1 MRITIVNY
9 SRKTFIVQVA
19 GPFQDDDELEDATD
33 QEEPEMTPSAE
44 MIENPEMTS
53 SAETAGKPEIT
64 SSAEMSE
71 KPLVKRSLLDKT
83 LRLG

>member
-1 MRITIVNY
+1 MHITIVNY
-9 SRKTFIVQVA
+9 DRKTFIVHA
-19 GPFQDDDELEDATD
+19 ASPFQDDELEDATD
-33 QEEPEMTPSAE
+33 QEEPEMTSSAE

-53 SAETAGKPEIT
+53 SAETAGKPEMA

-71 KPLVKRSLLDKT
+71 RPLVKRSLLDKT

>member
-1 MRITIVNY
+1 MHITIVNY
-9 SRKTFIVQVA
+9 DRKTFIVQAA
-19 GPFQDDDELEDATD
+19 GPFQDDELEDATD
-33 QEEPEMTPSAE
+33 QEEPEMT
-44 MIENPEMTS
+44 S
-53 SAETAGKPEIT
+53 SAETAGKPEMT